1 MRTLRAGA
9 VALMIVSC
17 SLSAC
22 SDGGARKSEGAA
34 VRTAPVPTQASEGV
48 SESIDA
54 SFRYDP
60 AGKADPFKSFV
71 RTEMTARVGVVSPL
85 ERFDL
90 SQIEVTGIIWNAD
103 RPRALVQDPTGK
115 GYVVGEGAPM
125 GKNQGRVVRI
135 DDNRVVVKE
144 TYVDFRDQASSKDV
158 ELHLYERHGG

>member
-1 MRTLRAGA
+1 MERLRASA
-9 VALMIVSC
+9 VSLMTISC
-17 SLSAC
+17 VLIAC
-22 SDGGARKSEGAA
+22 TGGSDRKGEGTA
-34 VRTAPVPTQASEGV
+34 VMRAPVPTQV
-48 SESIDA
+48 SESVSEDLDS

-60 AGKADPFKSFV
+60 AGKPDPFKSFV
-71 RTEMTARVGVVSPL
+71 RTEMTARSGVVSPL

-90 SQIEVTGIIWNAD
+90 SQIEVTGIIWNAE

-115 GYVVGEGAPM
+115 GYVVGEGASM

-144 TYVDFRDQASSKDV
+144 TYVDFRDQASSKEV